1 VDTHEDE
8 VGHSVAVKAD
18 VAGLVEAARRG
29 DQRAWEELV
38 ELYMPLVLSVT
49 RRYRLESVDAA
60 DVNQTLWLRLVEHLD
75 DIREPER
82 LAGWIATTVRNEA
95 LRLLASRKR
104 TVIVDPQTGLGLEP
118 DLGAGPSV
126 DEDLLRAERHQA
138 LREGLR
144 QLRPTYRE
152 LLVLLSTDPPPSY
165 DQISERLGIP
175 RGSIGPTRAR
185 AVAELRSTAA
195 LRDLVGS
202 GT

>member
-1 VDTHEDE
+1 MDTGEDE

-18 VAGLVEAARRG
+18 VAGLVEAARGG

-49 RRYRLESVDAA
+49 RRYRLESGDAA

-95 LRLLASRKR
+95 LRLLATRKR

-118 DLGAGPSV
+118 DRGAGPAV

-138 LREGLR
+138 LRDGLG

-185 AVAELRSTAA
+185 ALAELRTTAA
-195 LRDLVGS
+195 LRDFVGS
-202 GT
+202 RK

>member
-1 VDTHEDE
+1 
-8 VGHSVAVKAD
+8 
-18 VAGLVEAARRG
+18 
-29 DQRAWEELV
+29 
-38 ELYMPLVLSVT
+38 
-49 RRYRLESVDAA
+49 
-60 DVNQTLWLRLVEHLD
+60 
-75 DIREPER
+75 
-82 LAGWIATTVRNEA
+82 
-95 LRLLASRKR
+95 
-104 TVIVDPQTGLGLEP
+104 
-118 DLGAGPSV
+118 V

-138 LREGLR
+138 LREGLG

-185 AVAELRSTAA
+185 ALAELRTTAA